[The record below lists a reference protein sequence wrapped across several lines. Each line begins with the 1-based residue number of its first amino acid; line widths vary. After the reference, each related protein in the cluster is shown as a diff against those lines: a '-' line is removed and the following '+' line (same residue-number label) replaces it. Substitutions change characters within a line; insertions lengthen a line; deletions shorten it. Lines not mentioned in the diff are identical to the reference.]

1 MQVPLA
7 PTDFRLCAA
16 LVRLAKVLAF
26 VLYQTLLAMN
36 QHNTKA
42 LIGLALAIAL
52 VVLLEHPV
60 ASPYMARTLIAL
72 NAINV
77 VLDLA
82 DRF

>member
-1 MQVPLA
+1 
-7 PTDFRLCAA
+7 
-16 LVRLAKVLAF
+16 
-26 VLYQTLLAMN
+26 MN
-36 QHNTKA
+36 NSNTKA
-42 LIGLALAIAL
+42 LIGLALAIVL